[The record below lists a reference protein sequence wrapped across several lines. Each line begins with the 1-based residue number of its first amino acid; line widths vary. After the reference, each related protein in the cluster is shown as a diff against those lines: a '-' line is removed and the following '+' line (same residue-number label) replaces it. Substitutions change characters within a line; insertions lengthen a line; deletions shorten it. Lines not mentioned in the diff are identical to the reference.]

1 MYQHHS
7 SSYIFGSS
15 GSHNVAKNCSWSA
28 SSSSSSQKKEKNETF
43 VFGSCS
49 TVPVPGNGILRQKI
63 LQSSAAR
70 PNGIKSKKHHRDIL
84 KGKSSA
90 PVMRSMASQPGTSH
104 NNADINFINANYFRN
119 NLYANNDKGTDEE
132 KSRCSMPRVNTELP
146 LHFDGTGPGRMHP
159 ADVDSSMN
167 TFNANH
173 LQSSSFPNNDK
184 DMNKAK
190 DECSMPW
197 MNTEEPLCFNSI
209 YTAHMHPAPDFV
221 GNSFVFKLILIVY
234 LSLYFAIF
242 NLYNLE
248 NPYVMIKALCLLVK
262 LLVHANVLLVS
273 WVKFFTIIGLG
284 ALCYF
289 ALYCY
294 IYMLC
299 YLQPDISIILF
310 GSKSWDF

>member
-1 MYQHHS
+1 MPIRFVNRRADFSLPGEH
-7 SSYIFGSS
+7 
-15 GSHNVAKNCSWSA
+15 
-28 SSSSSSQKKEKNETF
+28 KK
-43 VFGSCS
+43 
-49 TVPVPGNGILRQKI
+49 
-63 LQSSAAR
+63 
-70 PNGIKSKKHHRDIL
+70 
-84 KGKSSA
+84 
-90 PVMRSMASQPGTSH
+90 
-104 NNADINFINANYFRN
+104 
-119 NLYANNDKGTDEE
+119 
-132 KSRCSMPRVNTELP
+132 RC
-146 LHFDGTGPGRMHP
+146 
-159 ADVDSSMN
+159 
-167 TFNANH
+167 
-173 LQSSSFPNNDK
+173 
-184 DMNKAK
+184 
-190 DECSMPW
+190 PW
-197 MNTEEPLCFNSI
+197 FSI
-209 YTAHMHPAPDFV
+209 EII